1 MKGIASLSLALLL
14 ASTSAIKLD
23 RAGFIDCEATGSCAP
38 KKKST
43 VPKGFVGTVDM
54 DTMYSFAEQD
64 DARKEVA
71 EAKQQIEARKAEQA
85 KKDAET
91 KSQWND
97 SVTSS
102 KRGLTTEDKLA
113 QKIAQEVLRDNAKLR
128 GIHSGASIK
137 HILEKEA
144 KR

>member
-91 KSQWND
+91 KRQAEISNLE
-97 SVTSS
+97 
-102 KRGLTTEDKLA
+102 RE
-113 QKIAQEVLRDNAKLR
+113 
-128 GIHSGASIK
+128 IK
-137 HILEKEA
+137 DL
-144 KR
+144 